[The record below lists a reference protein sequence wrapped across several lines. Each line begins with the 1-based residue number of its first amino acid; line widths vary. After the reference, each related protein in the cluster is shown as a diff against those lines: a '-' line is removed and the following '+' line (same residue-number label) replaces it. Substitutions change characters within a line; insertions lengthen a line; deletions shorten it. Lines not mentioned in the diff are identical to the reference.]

1 MQHSNNGRTQMSD
14 NDAVAPLTTTIKL
27 PGVNAPWIVI
37 RSNNSAQ
44 ADAQVNELM
53 ANGFGATLGRAQD
66 MLEAQ
71 YNTGKGLGA
80 RPVDAPQDT
89 GAFAQPAPA
98 EQPQYAAPA
107 PQYQQPAAQ
116 PQYAAPA
123 PQQPQYQ
130 QPAPAPA
137 AQGATPGA
145 PMVAGMPAKLVSGN
159 KNGRQ
164 WQAWADPRPKEVTE
178 HMQRTDDPNHP
189 GLAQGTHSL
198 WKFIR

>member
-1 MQHSNNGRTQMSD
+1 MSD
-14 NDAVAPLTTTIKL
+14 LDAVAPLTTTLKL
-27 PGVNAPWIVI
+27 PGANAPWLVI

-44 ADAQVNELM
+44 LDAQLNELM
-53 ANGFGATLGRAQD
+53 ANGVGATLGRAQD
-66 MLEAQ
+66 MIEAQ
-71 YNTGKGLGA
+71 FNTGKGLGA
-80 RPVDAPQDT
+80 RPLEAPQDS
-89 GAFAQPAPA
+89 GAF
-98 EQPQYAAPA
+98 AAPA
-107 PQYQQPAAQ
+107 PQYQEPVPSQPQYQQPVAQ
-116 PQYAAPA
+116 PQYQQAP
-123 PQQPQYQ
+123 PQQQYQ

>member
-1 MQHSNNGRTQMSD
+1 MSE

-27 PGVNAPWIVI
+27 PGVSAPWIVV
-37 RSNNSAQ
+37 RSENSAQ
-44 ADAQVNELM
+44 LDAQLNELM
-53 ANGFGATLGRAQD
+53 ANGVGATLGRAQD
-66 MLEAQ
+66 MIEAQ

-80 RPVDAPQDT
+80 RAVDAPVDT
-89 GAFAQPAPA
+89 GAYAPPAQ
-98 EQPQYAAPA
+98 
-107 PQYQQPAAQ
+107 QYQQPQVQPAAPIGYAQ
-116 PQYAAPA
+116 PQE
-123 PQQPQYQ
+123 QPQYQ
-130 QPAPAPA
+130 QPAPQQQYQQPAAPA
-137 AQGATPGA
+137 PQGATPGA